1 MNSNAVIFCVLRKM
15 TAFLLGFFNTQS
27 GELSIHGYPCRCP
40 ATDDIGRDEAVP
52 VDECDDGSGE
62 AVRRYVMSDT
72 GKIEEGRK
80 ERAIGRWNKSY
91 LI

>member
-1 MNSNAVIFCVLRKM
+1 MLSGI
-15 TAFLLGFFNTQS
+15 FNTKS
-27 GELSIHGYPCRCP
+27 GKLSICGYPCRRP
-40 ATDDIGRDEAVP
+40 VTDDIGRNEAVP
-52 VDECDDGSGE
+52 LDEGDDGSGE
-62 AVRRYVMSDT
+62 AMRGYVMSDT